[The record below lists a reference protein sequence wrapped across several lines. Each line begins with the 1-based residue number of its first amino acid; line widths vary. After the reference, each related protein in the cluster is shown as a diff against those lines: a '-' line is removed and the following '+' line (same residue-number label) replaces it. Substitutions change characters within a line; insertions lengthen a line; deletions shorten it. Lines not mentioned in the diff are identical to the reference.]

1 MATNRRRRK
10 LKRLSGI
17 QVDEVSLVDK
27 PANLIPFL
35 FSKNLSADDLE
46 AMEKQF
52 KGVKIELDI
61 GTTQDETTI
70 KLNGK
75 VLKNLESI
83 SLWYSPTG
91 GNDVSVA
98 VEYTQSNKG
107 DTVDGFASS
116 RSYRLSKG
124 IQDAVEAAEEK
135 RDAADKSDNEDR
147 KADVA
152 DIAAVRAVS
161 PEIGDEID
169 GPLAKALAEP
179 AAIVARY
186 AADLPPELRGAIE
199 NIVLAAAET
208 EPVLS
213 TPETPVKKNDDD
225 DDANKDDDTNTDGD
239 GTPAVTPTPVP
250 GVAMSVDNLVDL
262 MAPKMA
268 AKLGP
273 ELAASVAAALKLK
286 EDADAGG
293 SADDGDGKDGD
304 GAADDSGS
312 ADGDDEEEVTP
323 EEFGQDL
330 ATAMKEAL
338 TE

>member
-35 FSKNLSADDLE
+35 FSKNLSAEDLE

-52 KGVKIELDI
+52 KGLKLELDI
-61 GTTQDETTI
+61 GTTPDETTI

-75 VLKNLESI
+75 KLDNLSSI
-83 SLWYSPTG
+83 SLWYSPAG
-91 GNDVSVA
+91 SNDVSVA
-98 VEYTQSNKG
+98 VEYTQMNSG
-107 DTVDGFASS
+107 DTKDGFSVS
-116 RSYRLSKG
+116 RTHRLSKG
-124 IQDAVEAAEEK
+124 IAAAVEAAEEK
-135 RDAADKSDNEDR
+135 RDAADNSNNEDR
-147 KADVA
+147 KADVD
-152 DIAAVRAVS
+152 DIAAVQAVS

-169 GPLAKALAEP
+169 GPLAKALAAP

-199 NIVLAAAET
+199 NIVLTAAET

-213 TPETPVKKNDDD
+213 ALETPVKKNDD

-239 GTPAVTPTPVP
+239 GTPDVTPTPVP
-250 GVAMSVDNLVDL
+250 GVALTTDNLVDL
-262 MAPKMA
+262 LAPKLA
-268 AKLGP
+268 EKLGP
-273 ELAASVAAALKLK
+273 ELAAKMTEALKPK

-293 SADDGDGKDGD
+293 SADDGDGDGSGDGD
-304 GAADDSGS
+304 ADDSGS
-312 ADGDDEEEVTP
+312 ADGGDDEEVSP
-323 EEFGQDL
+323 AEFGADL
-330 ATAMKEAL
+330 AQAMREAL